1 VDARTTRPVSSARV
15 RRRQWSLNVGADPR
29 RLPTVVTDLVV
40 AGLAVLVIIGLIDF
54 AITRQPGP
62 IVQVVASAALVA
74 WAAVMKRRG
83 RPRPA
88 LLLGMAVILAFAYL
102 VLAGLGS
109 TFADITDTSPI
120 AIIVGAGVVAVAA
133 GGRDSIV
140 VGIGSLVIATV
151 ATVVVQTSLGSEL
164 VDIFV
169 DSANSLV
176 VMAVAFAV
184 VLAVRNAAEDGFTR
198 YRGLVESAPVAVVEV
213 DLAAYLAREPRVHLG
228 PMNAVAS
235 SVLGYVD
242 GRTEANIPL
251 GAIPQEFVDILDL
264 AATAPSGSR
273 VRKFSDGRTFKV
285 GWQVDPVTGS
295 VTLTG
300 TDITAQRMA
309 EDELS
314 GQLSARDR
322 FIATVSHELRT
333 PLTGAMGML
342 ELVRSG
348 DFAEGPE
355 RDEMIDLALLQV
367 RDMADIVED
376 LLVAARAASGRL
388 SVHPQTVD
396 VSAAVQAVLSV
407 IGEPFD
413 QAIEPGARA
422 WVDPV
427 RVRQIVKNLMT
438 NAVRYGGTARGV
450 AVRTERNRV
459 VVEVSD
465 DGPPLAADFRARM
478 FEPYERLGGR
488 APTESVGLG
497 LTVARTLA
505 RLMDGDVTYDHDGR
519 ARFRLVLPLAKESQV
534 APN

>member
-1 VDARTTRPVSSARV
+1 M
-15 RRRQWSLNVGADPR
+15 
-29 RLPTVVTDLVV
+29 VVTDVLIV
-40 AGLAVLVIIGLIDF
+40 GFAVLLIIGLIDF
-54 AITRQPGP
+54 AITRDSTP
-62 IVQVVASAALVA
+62 IVQVLASSVLIA
-74 WAAVMKRRG
+74 WAVVMKRRG

-88 LLLGMAVILAFAYL
+88 LLLGVAVALSFAYL
-102 VLAGLGS
+102 VSAALDS

-120 AIIVGAGVVAVAA
+120 AIIVGAGVVAIAA
-133 GGRDSIV
+133 GGRDSVV
-140 VGIGSLVIATV
+140 VGLCSLVIATV
-151 ATVVVQTSLGSEL
+151 ATVVVQAKLGSAL
-164 VDIFV
+164 VDIVV

-184 VLAVRNAAEDGFTR
+184 VLSVRTAAEDGFTR

-213 DLAAYLAREPRVHLG
+213 DLAAYLAGEPRVRLG

-251 GAIPQEFVDILDL
+251 DAIRQEFVDILDL
-264 AATAPSGSR
+264 AATAPSGTS
-273 VRKFSDGRTFKV
+273 VRSLSDGRSFKI
-285 GWQVDPVTGS
+285 GWQVDPATGS

-300 TDITAQRMA
+300 TDITAQRMV
-309 EDELS
+309 EEELS
-314 GQLSARDR
+314 GQVSARDR

-348 DFAEGPE
+348 EFGEGTE

-367 RDMADIVED
+367 RDMADIVDD
-376 LLVAARAASGRL
+376 LLVAARAANGRL
-388 SVHPQTVD
+388 SVQAGAVD
-396 VSAAVQAVLSV
+396 VSASVRAALSV
-407 IGEPFD
+407 IAEPFEE
-413 QAIEPGARA
+413 AIEAGATA
-422 WVDPV
+422 WADPV

-438 NAVRYGGTARGV
+438 NAIRYGGSAREV
-450 AVRTERNRV
+450 AVRTEQDRV

-465 DGPPLAADFRARM
+465 DGPPLALDFRARM

-505 RLMDGDVTYDHDGR
+505 RLMGGDVTYDHDGR
-519 ARFRLVLPLAKESQV
+519 ARFRLVLPVAKKSQT